1 MAPQSS
7 TTAPS
12 SASRLKSGSTS
23 GSCSRTRRGPS
34 SGARTSPYYRRTASA
49 ADCWSG
55 RCGSCT
61 LLRRSPTT
69 ARATRPCGRRT
80 PPRPAS
86 GGTSSEDH
94 GMTHD
99 DLITR
104 RQALGRVAIL
114 LGGAIS
120 APTLAGA
127 LDAATRRAWTA
138 PGPDWAPRTLDPG
151 QLELVAVMADHII
164 PQTDT
169 PGARAAGVHR
179 FVDALLTDH
188 YPSPER
194 DRFVAGLAD
203 VDAQARS
210 RHGKAFVECA
220 ADQQLALLTALDEAA
235 DPTVQIDSP
244 RPPETW
250 LFRRMKELTLV
261 GYYTSQIGATQEL
274 HPSPFGAYR
283 GDIPYSSVGRAWS

>member
-1 MAPQSS
+1 M
-7 TTAPS
+7 TAHC
-12 SASRLKSGSTS
+12 SASPPRSGSTS
-23 GSCSRTRRGPS
+23 ASCSRTRRGPS
-34 SGARTSPYYRRTASA
+34 CGAPITPCSRLIGSA
-49 ADCWSG
+49 AGCWNARSG
-55 RCGSCT
+55 LCT
-61 LLRRSPTT
+61 LLRRSPATV
-69 ARATRPCGRRT
+69 RATRPCGRRT
-80 PPRPAS
+80 RPRLAS
-86 GGTSSEDH
+86 GGTSSEDDR
-94 GMTHD
+94 MEHD

-104 RQALGRVAIL
+104 RQALSRVAIL

-169 PGARAAGVHR
+169 PGGRAAGVHR
-179 FVDALLTDH
+179 FVDALLSDH
-188 YPSPER
+188 YPAPER

-210 RHGKAFVECA
+210 RHGKAFVECTS
-220 ADQQLALLTALDEAA
+220 DQQVALLTALDEAA
-235 DPTVQIDSP
+235 YPTVQIDSP

-250 LFRRMKELTLV
+250 FFRRMKELTLV
-261 GYYTSQIGATQEL
+261 GYYTSQVGATEEL